1 MKSIEKTKSLIDPSF
16 GIRIKEARIAKR
28 MSITQLADRAKIPI
42 SDMVRI
48 EEGRQS
54 VCSAKQV
61 LSLSK
66 VLGIPKDELIVLA
79 TKRTY
84 NELNHKSG
92 KSSFIKAAA
101 SALNMREEDLW
112 ILVADELIYHEIYM
126 VWRGED

>member
-1 MKSIEKTKSLIDPSF
+1 MKNTEIQRSLIDPSF
-16 GIRIKEARIAKR
+16 GTRIKEARIAKK
-28 MSITQLADRAKIPI
+28 MSIKELANRSKIPI

-54 VCSAKQV
+54 VSSAKQV

-66 VLGIPKDELIVLA
+66 VLRIPKDELIVLA

-84 NELNHKSG
+84 DELNNKTG

-112 ILVADELIYHEIYM
+112 VKVADELIYHEIYGE
-126 VWRGED
+126 WREE